1 MWITRQSPC
10 LIRITPRR
18 LRKLDRRERVV
29 RWAHQNGK
37 VQLKNA
43 ALVIIQKR
51 DFLLYNRRKER

>member
-18 LRKLDRRERVV
+18 LRKLDLRERVV
-29 RWAHQNGK
+29 TWAHQNGK

-51 DFLLYNRRKER
+51 DFLL